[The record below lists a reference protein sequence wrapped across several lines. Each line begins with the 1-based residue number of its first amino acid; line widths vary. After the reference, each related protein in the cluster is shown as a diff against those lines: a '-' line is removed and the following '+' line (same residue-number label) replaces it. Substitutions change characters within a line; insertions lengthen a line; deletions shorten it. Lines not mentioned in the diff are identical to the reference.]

1 LGAGLSSAPPLLPSR
16 DRKKGTRNRKI
27 LCVTGK
33 YHEQPSET
41 GKDILGTGKLLSQL
55 EKNNMKPK
63 KVFMKPENCYLKLEK
78 NMTHLCTGI

>member
-1 LGAGLSSAPPLLPSR
+1 MLGAGLSSAPPLLPSR
-16 DRKKGTRNRKI
+16 DRKKGTRNQKI

-55 EKNNMKPK
+55 EKNNMKSV
-63 KVFMKPENCYLKLEK
+63 KVFMKSETCYLNGKR
-78 NMTHLCTGI
+78 T